1 MITHEI
7 TRKNLLRDV
16 DFRRIEATAKLD
28 PTQRAEMGQFLPPAS
43 IAEFMA
49 GLVCERPETLCVL
62 DAGAGVGFDG
72 VFTRLKKQAED
83 QPISAPGSREM

>member
-16 DFRRIEATAKLD
+16 DFRRIED

>member
-1 MITHEI
+1 MWIFAGLKQPQNL
-7 TRKNLLRDV
+7 TRL
-16 DFRRIEATAKLD
+16 
-28 PTQRAEMGQFLPPAS
+28 S
-43 IAEFMA
+43 EFMA